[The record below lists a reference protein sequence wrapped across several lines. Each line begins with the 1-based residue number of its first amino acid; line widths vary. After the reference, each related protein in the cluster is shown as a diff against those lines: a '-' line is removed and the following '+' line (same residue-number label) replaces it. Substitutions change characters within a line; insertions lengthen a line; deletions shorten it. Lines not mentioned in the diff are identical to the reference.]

1 MLENH
6 PQREKDYCPLSI
18 LPALSKEFEQFVLK
32 QLISYIDE
40 LSLLTPSISC
50 FRKGHSTVT
59 ALLGIR
65 DEILRAMKRPG
76 LPACRRLLKEIG
88 GVCTQAMKR
97 DEVRLMV
104 FTDYSKAFNTVLRQY

>member
-6 PQREKDYCPLSI
+6 PQSEKDYCPVSI

-40 LSLLTPSISC
+40 ISLLAPSISGFC
-50 FRKGHSTVT
+50 KGHSTVT

-65 DEILRAMKRPG
+65 DDLLRAMKRV
-76 LPACRRLLKEIG
+76 ACVQTSPISSVARVQQRK
-88 GVCTQAMKR
+88 
-97 DEVRLMV
+97 
-104 FTDYSKAFNTVLRQY
+104 

>member
-1 MLENH
+1 M
-6 PQREKDYCPLSI
+6 
-18 LPALSKEFEQFVLK
+18 LK

-40 LSLLTPSISC
+40 LSLLAPSISS
-50 FRKGHSTVT
+50 FRKGHSIVT

-65 DEILRAMKRPG
+65 DDLLRATKRV
-76 LPACRRLLKEIG
+76 ACVQTSPISFVGRVQQRKLG
-88 GVCTQAMKR
+88 DVCTQAMKR

>member
-6 PQREKDYCPLSI
+6 PQREKDYCPVSI

-65 DEILRAMKRPG
+65 DEILRAMKRV
-76 LPACRRLLKEIG
+76 ACVQASPKGNRRRLHAGNEEG
-88 GVCTQAMKR
+88 
-97 DEVRLMV
+97 
-104 FTDYSKAFNTVLRQY
+104 